1 MWVKD
6 RTHIPGG
13 ILFPASA
20 GLCLCMA
27 FREAQAQPASPA
39 PSPAHVQGGWPP
51 EAVVLAGVLLL
62 AVAVLLVLLLRA
74 RRTMAALRISEERY
88 RILMDQVE
96 AVSIQGYSSD
106 GVVCYWNDSSE
117 TIYGYTRE
125 EALGKNLVDLIIPPP
140 MREEVRKAIRQMG
153 ETGQPLPAS
162 ELILMHKDGSD
173 VPVFSTHSVV
183 TTADGETVQ
192 YCLDVDLSALKDAEK
207 ALRASEERFRLLV
220 ENAGDAIYLTDMR
233 GRILEVNP
241 EAERQTGFGRE
252 ELLGMNM
259 MELDVAQSPEALA
272 VFARSISSERRACI
286 ESRHRRKD
294 GGSFP
299 VDLRVVF
306 LEVGDHKYI
315 LGLARDITT
324 RKRDEELITE
334 ANKTLTTILDGVCA
348 AVNVVDI
355 ETHEVLFMNKAMK
368 ETFRRDCTGETCF
381 RSFRERDTVC
391 DNCWVPGAGPGGE
404 PSEEMVVWEDMN
416 PVTGLWGLN
425 HDRALRWIDGRMV
438 RVQVTIDISERKR
451 AEERMEASLHEKEIL
466 LREIHHRVKNN
477 LQIISSLLNLQKQ
490 AVASPTAQSVLDESR
505 GRIASMAMIHE
516 QLYRSRDFSGLD
528 VGEYLDQFLPRLV
541 SACKGDREI
550 SLVLEAAA
558 IPLSLEQA
566 IPFGLILNELAT
578 NAIKHGFRTRTHGT
592 LRVSAAL
599 EDGEVQVEVEDD
611 GEGMPPGVSL
621 SAPDTLG
628 LQLVVSLAE
637 QLKGSVSVDSPGGV
651 RFRLRFPVVQ
661 NGLEPD

>member
-1 MWVKD
+1 MALND
-6 RTHIPGG
+6 RTHFPGR

-20 GLCLCMA
+20 GLCLCA
-27 FREAQAQPASPA
+27 VSRKAQAQAA
-39 PSPAHVQGGWPP
+39 PPLAYAEGHWPP
-51 EAVVLAGVLLL
+51 EAFALTGVLLL
-62 AVAVLLVLLLRA
+62 AVAILLILLLRA
-74 RRTMAALRISEERY
+74 RRTVASLRISEERY

-106 GVVCYWNDSSE
+106 GIVSYWNDSSE

-140 MREEVRKAIRQMG
+140 MREEVRKAILQMG

-259 MELDVAQSPEALA
+259 MDLDETQSPEALA
-272 VFARSISSERRACI
+272 AFARSISSERRACF
-286 ESRHRRKD
+286 ETRHRRKD

-306 LEVGDHKYI
+306 LEVGAQKYV

-334 ANKTLTTILDGVCA
+334 ANKTLTTILDGLCA

-355 ETHEVLFMNKAMK
+355 ETHEILFMNKAMK
-368 ETFRRDCTGETCF
+368 ETFRRDCTGETCY
-381 RSFRERDTVC
+381 RSFREREAVC
-391 DNCWVPGAGPGGE
+391 DNCWVPGACPSGE
-404 PSEEMVVWEDMN
+404 PPDEMVVWEDMN

-490 AVASPTAQSVLDESR
+490 AVANPTAQSVLDESR

-516 QLYRSRDFSGLD
+516 QLYRSRDFAGLD
-528 VGEYLDQFLPRLV
+528 VGEYLGQFLPRLV

-550 SLVLEAAA
+550 SLVLETAE

-578 NAIKHGFRTRTHGT
+578 NAIKHGFRRRTRGT
-592 LRVSAAL
+592 LHVAAAL
-599 EDGEVQVEVEDD
+599 VDGEVLVEVEDD

-637 QLKGSVSVDSPGGV
+637 QLKGRVSVDSPNGV
-651 RFRLRFPVVQ
+651 RFRLRFPVVR
-661 NGLEPD
+661 NGLGPD

>member
-1 MWVKD
+1 MALKD
-6 RTHIPGG
+6 GTHLRYG
-13 ILFPASA
+13 ILLVVPA
-20 GLCLCMA
+20 GLWLVVS
-27 FREAQAQPASPA
+27 RDVQAQATPSYLPTNASE
-39 PSPAHVQGGWPP
+39 GWPP
-51 EAVVLAGVLLL
+51 EALMLTGLLLLSVIVLLIML
-62 AVAVLLVLLLRA
+62 ARA
-74 RRTMAALRISEERY
+74 RRTVAGLRISEERY

-106 GVVCYWNDSSE
+106 GTVCYWNDSSE

-153 ETGQPLPAS
+153 DTGQPIPAS

-173 VPVFSTHSVV
+173 VPVFSTHSVI
-183 TTADGETVQ
+183 TTADGVTVQ
-192 YCLDVDLSALKDAEK
+192 YCLDVDISALKDAEK

-241 EAERQTGFGRE
+241 EAERQTGFGRA

-259 MELDVAQSPEALA
+259 MELDEVQSFEVLA
-272 VFARSISSERRACI
+272 AFARSISSERRACF
-286 ESRHRRKD
+286 ETRYRRKD

-299 VDLRVVF
+299 VDVRVVF
-306 LEVGDHKYI
+306 LEVGTHKYM

-334 ANKTLTTILDGVCA
+334 ANRTLTTILDGLSA

-355 ETHEVLFMNKAMK
+355 ETHEILFMNKAMK
-368 ETFRRDCTGETCF
+368 ETFRRDCTGETCY
-381 RSFRERDTVC
+381 RSFRDRESVC
-391 DNCWVPGAGPGGE
+391 DNCWVPGACPGGVPQDE
-404 PSEEMVVWEDMN
+404 PVVWEDMN

-425 HDRALRWIDGRMV
+425 HDRAMRWIDGRLV

-490 AVASPTAQSVLDESR
+490 AVANPTAQSVLDESR

-516 QLYRSRDFSGLD
+516 QLYQSRDFAGLD
-528 VGEYLDQFLPRLV
+528 IGEYLSQFLPRLV

-550 SLVLEAAA
+550 SLVLNVAD

-578 NAIKHGFRTRTHGT
+578 NAIKHGFRTSARGALH
-592 LRVSAAL
+592 VSAIQV
-599 EDGEVQVEVEDD
+599 DGEVQVEVQDD

-621 SAPDTLG
+621 AAPETLG

-637 QLKGSVSVDSPGGV
+637 QLKGGVSVESQGGT
-651 RFRLRFPVVQ
+651 RFRLRFPVVHEALKA
-661 NGLEPD
+661 G

>member
-1 MWVKD
+1 MAVKD
-6 RTHIPGG
+6 RTHLRGG
-13 ILFPASA
+13 TLHTIST
-20 GLCLCMA
+20 GLWVCVLS
-27 FREAQAQPASPA
+27 REVWAQAASTTS
-39 PSPAHVQGGWPP
+39 PSAYGGTWPP
-51 EAVVLAGVLLL
+51 EALALAGVLLL
-62 AVAVLLVLLLRA
+62 SVVVLLIMLSRA
-74 RRTMAALRISEERY
+74 RRTVEGLRISEERY

-106 GVVCYWNDSSE
+106 GIVSYWNDASE

-125 EALGKNLVDLIIPPP
+125 EVLGKNLVDLIIPPP
-140 MREEVRKAIRQMG
+140 MRQEVRKAIRQMG
-153 ETGQPLPAS
+153 DTGQPLPAS
-162 ELILMHKDGSD
+162 ELILLHKDGSD
-173 VPVFSTHSVV
+173 VPVFSTHSVI
-183 TTADGETVQ
+183 TTADGKTVQ

-259 MELDVAQSPEALA
+259 MDLDVAQSPEALA
-272 VFARSISSERRACI
+272 VFARSISSERRACL
-286 ESRHRRKD
+286 ETRHRRKD
-294 GGSFP
+294 GGCFP

-306 LEVGDHKYI
+306 LEVGGHKYI
-315 LGLARDITT
+315 LGLARDITN

-334 ANKTLTTILDGVCA
+334 ANKTLTTILDGLCA

-355 ETHEVLFMNKAMK
+355 ETHEILFMNKAMK
-368 ETFRRDCTGETCF
+368 ETFRRDCTGETCY
-381 RSFRERDTVC
+381 RAFRERDAVC
-391 DNCWVPGAGPGGE
+391 DNCWVPGAGPAGE
-404 PSEEMVVWEDMN
+404 PSDEMVVWEDMN

-451 AEERMEASLHEKEIL
+451 SEERMEASLHEKEIL

-490 AVASPTAQSVLDESR
+490 AVVNPAAQSVLDESR

-516 QLYRSRDFSGLD
+516 QLYRSRDFAGLD
-528 VGEYLDQFLPRLV
+528 VGEYLGQFLPRLV

-550 SLVLEAAA
+550 SLVLEAAD

-578 NAIKHGFRTRTHGT
+578 NAIKHGFRRSTHGT
-592 LRVSAAL
+592 LRVSAAQA
-599 EDGEVQVEVEDD
+599 DGEVLVEVEDD

-637 QLKGSVSVDSPGGV
+637 QLKGRVSVDSPGGV
-651 RFRLRFPVVQ
+651 RFRLRFPVVR
-661 NGLEPD
+661 NGLESN

>member
-1 MWVKD
+1 MTLKD
-6 RTHIPGG
+6 GTHLRNG
-13 ILFPASA
+13 ILLAVPA
-20 GLCLCMA
+20 GLWLCVMH
-27 FREAQAQPASPA
+27 RDVRAQASSPTPPVDA
-39 PSPAHVQGGWPP
+39 GAVWPP
-51 EAVVLAGVLLL
+51 DALALAGVLL
-62 AVAVLLVLLLRA
+62 VCVVVLLVMLARA
-74 RRTMAALRISEERY
+74 RRTVAALRISEERY

-106 GVVCYWNDSSE
+106 GIVNYWNDSSQ

-192 YCLDVDLSALKDAEK
+192 YCLDVDIRALKEAEK

-241 EAERQTGFGRE
+241 EAERQTGFDRT

-259 MELDVAQSPEALA
+259 MELDEMQSPESQAA
-272 VFARSISSERRACI
+272 FARSISSERRACF
-286 ESRHRRKD
+286 ETRHRRKD
-294 GGSFP
+294 GGSFA

-306 LEVGDHKYI
+306 LEVGPHKYM

-334 ANKTLTTILDGVCA
+334 VNRTLTTILDGLSA

-355 ETHEVLFMNKAMK
+355 ETHEILFMNKAMK
-368 ETFRRDCTGETCF
+368 ETFRRDCTGETCY
-381 RSFRERDTVC
+381 RAFRERESVC
-391 DNCWVPGAGPGGE
+391 DNCWVPGACPSGE
-404 PSEEMVVWEDMN
+404 PQDETVVWEDMN

-425 HDRALRWIDGRMV
+425 HDRAMRWIDGRMV

-451 AEERMEASLHEKEIL
+451 AEERMEASLHEKEVL

-490 AVASPTAQSVLDESR
+490 AVANPEAQSVLDESR

-516 QLYRSRDFSGLD
+516 QLYLSRDFAGLD
-528 VGEYLDQFLPRLV
+528 LEEYLGQFLPRLV
-541 SACKGDREI
+541 SACKGGRDI
-550 SLVLEAAA
+550 SLVLNAAD

-578 NAIKHGFRTRTHGT
+578 NAIKHGFRNRACGT
-592 LRVSAAL
+592 LHVSAVQ
-599 EDGEVQVEVEDD
+599 EGDEVLVEVEDD

-621 SAPDTLG
+621 AAPGTLG

-637 QLKGSVSVDSPGGV
+637 QLKGGVSVDSPGGT
-651 RFRLRFPVVQ
+651 RFRLRFPVAQ
-661 NGLEPD
+661 EALRAR